1 MSTSNTWNCY
11 SCTCT
16 GVRSLVLK
24 RTCTD
29 CLRLLEDSKS
39 EDLWNSNAKERL
51 KDFWPRP
58 LAHLSKG
65 LHPRFRTEPLPHLVT
80 WTVVEV
86 KVTKTQRT
94 ILFSKKTLQIS
105 LHVRLLM
112 KWSLTA
118 QTSCKHYFG
127 LNPSTPGLCHVIY
140 YQGDKKY
147 PSPMGIHSVKFK
159 KARYF
164 LKFNRFYH
172 KKLL

>member
-86 KVTKTQRT
+86 KVTKVHSVISVFLNLAFFASSHEFTTQKRFIYSKLNLGPKNCYRT
-94 ILFSKKTLQIS
+94 ISFSRQTQIS
-105 LHVRLLM
+105 LHLEIVH
-112 KWSLTA
+112 A
-118 QTSCKHYFG
+118 
-127 LNPSTPGLCHVIY
+127 
-140 YQGDKKY
+140 
-147 PSPMGIHSVKFK
+147 
-159 KARYF
+159 
-164 LKFNRFYH
+164 LK
-172 KKLL
+172 